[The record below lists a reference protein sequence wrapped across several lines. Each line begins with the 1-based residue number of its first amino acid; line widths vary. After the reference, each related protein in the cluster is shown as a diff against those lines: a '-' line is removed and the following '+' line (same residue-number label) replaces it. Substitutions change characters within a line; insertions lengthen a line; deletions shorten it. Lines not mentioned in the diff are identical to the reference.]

1 MNIPAFSSAAWGMAN
16 ASRRFD
22 TAAVNVANGSLS
34 SSPTD
39 MTSDFVDTTMLA
51 PAAYTANATV
61 LKVAAEMQRSLLD
74 IRA

>member
-16 ASRRFD
+16 ASQRFD

-34 SSPTD
+34 PSPTD
-39 MTSDFVDTTMLA
+39 MTSDLVDATMLA

-61 LKVAAEMQRSLLD
+61 LKVAAETQRSLLD

>member
-16 ASRRFD
+16 ASQRFD
-22 TAAVNVANGSLS
+22 TGAENVANGSLS

-39 MTSDFVDTTMLA
+39 MTSDLVDATMLA
-51 PAAYTANATV
+51 PAAYSANATV
-61 LKVAAEMQRSLLD
+61 LKVAAETQRSLLD

>member
-16 ASRRFD
+16 ASQRFD

-34 SSPTD
+34 QSPTD
-39 MTSDFVDTTMLA
+39 MTSDLVDATMLA

-61 LKVAAEMQRSLLD
+61 LKVAAETQRSLLD

>member
-16 ASRRFD
+16 ASQRFD

-34 SSPTD
+34 QSPTD
-39 MTSDFVDTTMLA
+39 MTSDLVDATMLA

-61 LKVAAEMQRSLLD
+61 LRVAAETQKSLID

>member
-39 MTSDFVDTTMLA
+39 MTSDLVDATMLA